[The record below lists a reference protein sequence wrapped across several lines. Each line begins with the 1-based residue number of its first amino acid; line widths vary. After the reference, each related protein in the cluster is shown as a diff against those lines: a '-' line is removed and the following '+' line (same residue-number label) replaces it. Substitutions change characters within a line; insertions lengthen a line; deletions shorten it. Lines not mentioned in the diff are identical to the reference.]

1 MTTSR
6 QELFCVDVDNVR
18 QVVLGAE
25 CRKVHIVYEKDW
37 LTSDN
42 ESLTDMHDMMTSRHQ
57 ENDRRPCS
65 YNNNTIMVMN
75 DQYEHEI
82 CKYNHPTRTSAL
94 LPLTG

>member
-42 ESLTDMHDMMTSRHQ
+42 ESLTDMHDMMTSRKRQTPMFIQQQH
-57 ENDRRPCS
+57 N
-65 YNNNTIMVMN
+65 YG
-75 DQYEHEI
+75 YERSI
-82 CKYNHPTRTSAL
+82 
-94 LPLTG
+94 

>member
-42 ESLTDMHDMMTSRHQ
+42 ESLTEMHDMTSRETTLMFIQQQHNRL
-57 ENDRRPCS
+57 NDHMS
-65 YNNNTIMVMN
+65 IGL
-75 DQYEHEI
+75 Q
-82 CKYNHPTRTSAL
+82 YNHPKKHRHCCH
-94 LPLTG
+94 